1 MVDPLVPTVL
11 AIHRRL
17 KMENLVEERFFPSS
31 LRRHS
36 LNNSVLDVLSAL
48 NNTMNH
54 IFKLIT
60 VSLIEFPVTMAE
72 VIEIQQISCC
82 YLVRH
87 SDKNLGLVSTAK
99 IL

>member
-31 LRRHS
+31 LKKHS
-36 LNNSVLDVLSAL
+36 SNNSVLDVQSAL
-48 NNTMNH
+48 SNTMNH

-60 VSLIEFPVTMAE
+60 VFLTEFPVTMME
-72 VIEIQQISCC
+72 LIEIRQISCC
-82 YLVRH
+82 YQVLL
-87 SDKNLGLVSTAK
+87 SGKP
-99 IL
+99 

>member
-36 LNNSVLDVLSAL
+36 LNNSVLDVQSAL

-82 YLVRH
+82 YRVRLNV
-87 SDKNLGLVSTAK
+87 KNHGLVSTAK